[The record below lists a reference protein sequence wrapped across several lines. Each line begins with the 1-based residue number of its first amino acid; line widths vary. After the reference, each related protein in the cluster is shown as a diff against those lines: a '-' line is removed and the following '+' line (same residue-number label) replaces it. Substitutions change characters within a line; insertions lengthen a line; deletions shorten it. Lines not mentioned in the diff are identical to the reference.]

1 MMNSFEAAKMAKVYL
16 RNQQK
21 MAKIVLFPPSLH
33 ANELYST
40 ASASYNIAVENM
52 HLFYGGKLVERN
64 SLVALSDNSIV
75 HVTNLSLLE
84 SKELVLIVK
93 QIEENGKQVTF
104 RTSSGTKVKDF
115 IDEKLATIMGIK
127 PN

>member
-1 MMNSFEAAKMAKVYL
+1 
-16 RNQQK
+16 
-21 MAKIVLFPPSLH
+21 
-33 ANELYST
+33 
-40 ASASYNIAVENM
+40 M

-115 IDEKLATIMGIK
+115 IDEKLATIMGLK